1 MLKLAIVLILL
12 VSATSVA
19 FGLRYLLTKEYMPY
33 HAQVSQSSWA
43 EIPTRLQAVILG
55 MLKVVAAG
63 LIALG
68 IALGWLTLP
77 LSRGESWATWAILS
91 VVLVNGLITIYVTV
105 TLRKVEPT
113 AKTPVAAAVSSVA
126 LVMVALL
133 LANLA

>member
-113 AKTPVAAAVSSVA
+113 AKTPVAAAASSVA

>member
-1 MLKLAIVLILL
+1 MLKFAIVLILL

-105 TLRKVEPT
+105 TLRKIEPT
-113 AKTPVAAAVSSVA
+113 AKTPVAAAATSVA

-133 LANLA
+133 LAKLA

>member
-113 AKTPVAAAVSSVA
+113 AKTPVAAAATSVA

>member
-91 VVLVNGLITIYVTV
+91 VVLVNGFITVYVTV

-113 AKTPVAAAVSSVA
+113 AKTPVAAAATGVL
-126 LVMVALL
+126 LVPIALL

>member
-68 IALGWLTLP
+68 IAVGWLTLP

-105 TLRKVEPT
+105 TLRKIEPT
-113 AKTPVAAAVSSVA
+113 AKTPVAAAATSVA

-133 LANLA
+133 LAKLA

>member
-68 IALGWLTLP
+68 IAVGWLTLP

-113 AKTPVAAAVSSVA
+113 AKTPVAAAASSVA

>member
-12 VSATSVA
+12 VSATFVA

-68 IALGWLTLP
+68 IALSWLTLP

-113 AKTPVAAAVSSVA
+113 AKTPVAAAASSVA

>member
-105 TLRKVEPT
+105 TLRRWCTLVIVICVVLLT
-113 AKTPVAAAVSSVA
+113 IIGVAI
-126 LVMVALL
+126 LR
-133 LANLA
+133 

>member
-105 TLRKVEPT
+105 TLRKIEPT
-113 AKTPVAAAVSSVA
+113 AKTPVAAAATSVA

>member
-1 MLKLAIVLILL
+1 MLKLAIILILL

-105 TLRKVEPT
+105 TLRKIEPT
-113 AKTPVAAAVSSVA
+113 AKTPVAAAATSVA

>member
-12 VSATSVA
+12 VSATFVA

-68 IALGWLTLP
+68 IALSWLTLP

-91 VVLVNGLITIYVTV
+91 VVLVDGLITIYVTV

-113 AKTPVAAAVSSVA
+113 AKTPVAAAASSVA

>member
-113 AKTPVAAAVSSVA
+113 AKTPVAAAATSLA

>member
-113 AKTPVAAAVSSVA
+113 AKTPVAAAATSVA

-133 LANLA
+133 LAKLA

>member
-43 EIPTRLQAVILG
+43 EIPTRLQAVMLG

-113 AKTPVAAAVSSVA
+113 AKTPVAAAASSVA